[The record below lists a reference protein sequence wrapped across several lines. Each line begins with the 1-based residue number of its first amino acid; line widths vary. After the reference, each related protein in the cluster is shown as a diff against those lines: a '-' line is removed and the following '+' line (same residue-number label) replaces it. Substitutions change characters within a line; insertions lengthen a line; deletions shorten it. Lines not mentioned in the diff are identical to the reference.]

1 MGTWFAPG
9 EITALLRNY
18 VKTHKLGRVLSAD
31 TGFRLGDDTVRAPDV
46 AFVRQERNQRRA
58 KVLRRR
64 PGPCRENFSPYDSV
78 RQLSAR

>member
-1 MGTWFAPG
+1 MGTWFARG

-46 AFVRQERNQRRA
+46 AFTRQERIQSLKSKGFA
-58 KVLRRR
+58 KAPRTL
-64 PGPCRENFSPYDSV
+64 P
-78 RQLSAR
+78 